1 MTIDATTSIEDF
13 VADFDEEPG
22 YLDFATVGPPSRSVI
37 EEERG
42 LLDTLGRARFGSL
55 NGVRNQGAR
64 VRAAVTALTRV
75 PGDRIVFQPNTSTG
89 LMHALF
95 GLTGPVLLSPAEF
108 PSVPFAAVR
117 AQQALGVVTP
127 QWLPAKDGRVTPA
140 GIRDALT
147 ADTAAVAVSLVD
159 SRTGYLADLEGI
171 RQVIGTRL
179 LIVDAIQGFGVVDAP
194 WEVADVI
201 ATGGQKWVRAG
212 WGTGFLALSE
222 RAAETLVPVMSGFV
236 GTPNDDL
243 PWDAV
248 PDPAR
253 GARAFRTTNADP
265 LAEARLAVALERIAE
280 AGVPAIS
287 ERIAHTVSRVVDLAD
302 EAAIA
307 VVSSRAE
314 NERAGIVVI
323 EPPENQLTALGAA
336 LFNHGITATVRQGR
350 VRLSVH
356 ASTSEETLDMIR
368 AAFTSFGTTITY

>member
-1 MTIDATTSIEDF
+1 MSIDAATDVEEF
-13 VADFDEEPG
+13 VADFEEEPG

-42 LLDTLGRARFGSL
+42 LLDTLAHARFGSL
-55 NGVRNQGAR
+55 RGVRDQGAR
-64 VRAAVTALTRV
+64 VQSAVAALTRL
-75 PGDRIVFQPNTSTG
+75 PADRIVFQPNTSTG

-117 AQQALGVVTP
+117 AQQALGAVTP
-127 QWLPAKDGRVTPA
+127 QWLPTGDGRVTPA
-140 GIRDALT
+140 RIRDALT
-147 ADTAAVAVSLVD
+147 PDTAAVAVSLVD

-194 WEVADVI
+194 WELADVV
-201 ATGGQKWVRAG
+201 ASGGQKWVRAG

-236 GTPNDDL
+236 GTADDDL

-253 GARAFRTTNADP
+253 GARAFRTTNPDP
-265 LAEARLAVALERIAE
+265 LAEARLSVALERIADV
-280 AGVPAIS
+280 GVGAIS
-287 ERIAHTVSRVVDLAD
+287 DRIAHTVSRVIDLAD
-302 EAAIA
+302 EAALA

-314 NERAGIVVI
+314 NERAGIVVL
-323 EPPENQLTALGAA
+323 EPPEDQLTALGAA
-336 LFNHGITATVRQGR
+336 LFNHGVTATIRQGR

-356 ASTSEETLDMIR
+356 VSTSDETLDMLR
-368 AAFTSFGTTITY
+368 AAFISFGTTITY